1 MRSMRRQGGVAV
13 ITALLLTTLAVT
25 IVASLFWQQQVQ
37 VRSMENQRL
46 HLQIQWILRGT
57 LDWTKLIL
65 QQDGVDH
72 ANYTSLQHVW
82 AVPVANTRIDQYID
96 RERVQG
102 EVFDASLSG
111 KIIDANSRFNLTN
124 LAQAGKEQT
133 TAVTAFK
140 KLLTQ
145 LRLDPGLATTAM
157 QFVAAGQTPEVA
169 PPGENQAPVAV
180 TPVKQMR
187 TIELEDL
194 LDVPGFTVEA
204 LETLRKYV
212 VVLPD
217 PTSVNVNTASAEVM
231 AAMLPEL
238 SFAQAQVAVAQ
249 RDRSPWNSMSQF
261 TEFVGTPAVAGTKV
275 DVKSEFFLVQSWL
288 KLDRASLNTE
298 ALVKRTLGPSAVAT
312 VVWVHQN

>member
-1 MRSMRRQGGVAV
+1 MNTMRRQRGVAV

-65 QQDGVDH
+65 QQDGIDH
-72 ANYTSLQHVW
+72 PNYTSLQHVW

-124 LAQAGKEQT
+124 LATNGQQSA
-133 TAVTAFK
+133 ASVAAFQ

-157 QFVAAGQTPEVA
+157 QFVAAGQKPPTVPSVA
-169 PPGENQAPVAV
+169 A
-180 TPVKQMR
+180 TPVKQMQA
-187 TIELEDL
+187 IELEDL
-194 LDVPGFTVEA
+194 LDVPGFTVEM

-212 VVLPD
+212 VVLPES
-217 PTSVNVNTASAEVM
+217 TTVNANTASAEVM
-231 AAMLPEL
+231 SAVIPNFSLAE
-238 SFAQAQVAVAQ
+238 AQTLVAQ
-249 RDRSPWNSMSQF
+249 RDRTPWINKGNFESD
-261 TEFVGTPAVAGTKV
+261 VGGQRAAGAAI
-275 DVKSEFFLVQSWL
+275 DVTSTYFLVQSWL

-298 ALVKRTLGPSAVAT
+298 ALVSRKLGGAAKTDVI
-312 VVWVHQN
+312 WIHQN